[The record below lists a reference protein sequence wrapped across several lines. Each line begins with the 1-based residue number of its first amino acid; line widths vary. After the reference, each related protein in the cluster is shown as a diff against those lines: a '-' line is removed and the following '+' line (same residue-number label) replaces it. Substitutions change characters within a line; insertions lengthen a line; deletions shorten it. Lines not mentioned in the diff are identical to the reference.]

1 MGVGVKVRRV
11 STAER
16 CLALYLGLGVMILS
30 LYAMTLGDIRLSWGE
45 VLAALLGQGSGAD
58 RLVVW
63 KWRLPRVVAAVVF
76 GAALAVSGAIFQR
89 LTRNPL
95 GSPDIVGFNVG
106 ALSGVL
112 VATALGLGAGFW
124 GRGLS
129 ALVGGLLTAV
139 VVYLLAYRGGAQS
152 FYFVVM
158 GLAVSA
164 FLASV
169 NTWFM
174 TFFDLSVTFEAAL
187 WGAGSLLFVSWESL
201 IPAGCVIFGLLLLSF
216 PVVRAL
222 EHLELGDDM
231 AAALGLPVE
240 LARVGLIVVGVAL
253 TATVTAV
260 AGPIV
265 FIALAAPQI
274 AVCLVS
280 GGRFSP
286 VMTALV
292 GAVLLL
298 ISDMLAQH
306 VFAGVVLPTGAV
318 TIVVGGL
325 YLAWLVT
332 RLQREKVL

>member
-1 MGVGVKVRRV
+1 MGAGVKVRRV

-16 CLALYLGLGVMILS
+16 CLALCLGLGVMLLS

-58 RLVVW
+58 RSVVW

-112 VATALGLGAGFW
+112 VATALGLGVGFW

-129 ALVGGLLTAV
+129 ALVGGLLTAL

-274 AVCLVS
+274 AVRLVS

-325 YLAWLVT
+325 YLAWLVS
-332 RLQREKVL
+332 RLQQR